1 MDQNES
7 ANRKADRA
15 DNSAERAGAGG
26 SDDKMN
32 TWHDGVV
39 ESWSGGSI
47 RLRASLRYSNIPIP
61 RLRLCLTLCALL
73 LALCG
78 SAEAQRGKD
87 LRIAVIG
94 APEEP
99 RFSEV
104 VAGLKKGLG
113 KLGHAPPLLVV
124 QETKIA
130 RAEEKTAKTVVE
142 GLLRQKTQILFLIGS
157 RLLNPVR
164 EASLEIPV
172 VFITPGDPVAA
183 GLVASLARP
192 GGNTTA
198 MTFEYPELSGKR
210 LELMKEIAP
219 QVRRVLSVYD
229 SRDPSPRQGIAA
241 ARLAA
246 PNLGL
251 TLVEQEARTTDE
263 FRRGI
268 KAMDDADA
276 YLSIPGGFPTGH
288 YDEITRMANSK
299 RLPAIFHARM
309 GSTRDALASYGA
321 SDVQI
326 AHDAA
331 RLVDKIAKGA
341 KAGELPVERPTKL
354 DLVINLK
361 TAKQIGLTIP
371 PNVLARADRVI
382 R

>member
-1 MDQNES
+1 MTKFRGQRSVFGNHS
-7 ANRKADRA
+7 VVITHRRA
-15 DNSAERAGAGG
+15 KRAALLLSVLCASVVKPT
-26 SDDKMN
+26 SD
-32 TWHDGVV
+32 
-39 ESWSGGSI
+39 
-47 RLRASLRYSNIPIP
+47 P
-61 RLRLCLTLCALL
+61 RLLISGLSTLL
-73 LALCG
+73 LAL
-78 SAEAQRGKD
+78 SFPAQAQHGKPM
-87 LRIAVIG
+87 RIAVIG

-104 VAGLKKGLG
+104 VAGLKKGLAEVG
-113 KLGHAPPLLVV
+113 YASPSLVV

-130 RAEEKTAKTVVE
+130 RAEEKTAKSIVQD
-142 GLLRQKTQILFLIGS
+142 LLRQKTQIVFLIGS
-157 RLLNPVR
+157 RLLKPVR

-219 QVRRVLSVYD
+219 QVRRVLAVYD
-229 SRDPSPRQGIAA
+229 SSDPSPRQGIAA
-241 ARLAA
+241 ARLVA
-246 PNLGL
+246 PSLGL
-251 TLVEQEARTTDE
+251 TLVEREARGLDE
-263 FRRGI
+263 FQRGL
-268 KAMDDADA
+268 KAMDEADA
-276 YLSIPGGFPTGH
+276 YLSLPGGFPTGY
-288 YDEITRMANSK
+288 YDEITRTANSK

-321 SDVQI
+321 SDAQV

-354 DLVINLK
+354 ELVINLK
-361 TAKQIGLTIP
+361 TARQIGLTVP
-371 PNVLARADRVI
+371 PNVLARADKVI

>member
-1 MDQNES
+1 MS
-7 ANRKADRA
+7 K
-15 DNSAERAGAGG
+15 
-26 SDDKMN
+26 
-32 TWHDGVV
+32 
-39 ESWSGGSI
+39 
-47 RLRASLRYSNIPIP
+47 RLGWFAPCYWRFARSV
-61 RLRLCLTLCALL
+61 
-73 LALCG
+73 
-78 SAEAQRGKD
+78 EAQQPKE

-99 RFSEV
+99 RFSEI

-113 KLGHAPPLLVV
+113 ELGYAPPLLVV

-130 RAEEKTAKTVVE
+130 RAEEKTAKAIAE
-142 GLLRQKTQILFLIGS
+142 GLLRQKTQIFFLIGS
-157 RLLNPVR
+157 RLLKPVR
-164 EASLEIPV
+164 EASADVPV

-210 LELMKEIAP
+210 LELLKELAP
-219 QVRRVLSVYD
+219 QVRRVLAVYD
-229 SRDPSPRQGIAA
+229 PRDPSPRQGIAA

-251 TLVEQEARTTDE
+251 NLVEREARSVDE
-263 FRRGI
+263 FRRGM
-268 KAMDDADA
+268 KSLDEADA
-276 YLSIPGGFPTGH
+276 YLSIPGGFPTGY
-288 YDEITRMANSK
+288 YDEITRMANTK

-321 SDVQI
+321 SDAQI

-354 DLVINLK
+354 ELVINLK

>member
-1 MDQNES
+1 MKVLNRQRS
-7 ANRKADRA
+7 AVGLALA
-15 DNSAERAGAGG
+15 
-26 SDDKMN
+26 
-32 TWHDGVV
+32 
-39 ESWSGGSI
+39 
-47 RLRASLRYSNIPIP
+47 
-61 RLRLCLTLCALL
+61 ALL
-73 LALCG
+73 FASEFSAQAQSGKAL
-78 SAEAQRGKD
+78 RV
-87 LRIAVIG
+87 AVIG

-99 RFSEV
+99 RFSEI
-104 VAGLKKGLG
+104 VAGLTKGLAE
-113 KLGHAPPLLVV
+113 LGYTPPSLVV

-130 RAEEKTAKTVVE
+130 RAEEKTAKAVVE
-142 GLLRQKTQILFLIGS
+142 GLLQQKTQILFLIGS
-157 RLLNPVR
+157 RFLKPVR
-164 EASLEIPV
+164 EASREAPV
-172 VFITPGDPVAA
+172 IFITPGDPVAA

-210 LELMKEIAP
+210 LELLKEIAP
-219 QVRRVLSVYD
+219 QVRRVLALYD
-229 SRDPSPRQGIAA
+229 SRDPSPRQGIEA

-251 TLVEQEARTTDE
+251 SLVEREARTTDE

-268 KAMDDADA
+268 KALDEADA
-276 YLSIPGGFPTGH
+276 YLSIPGGFPTGS
-288 YDEITRMANSK
+288 YVEITRLTNAK
-299 RLPAIFHARM
+299 RLPAIFHART

-321 SDVQI
+321 SDAQV

-341 KAGELPVERPTKL
+341 NAGELPVERPTKL
-354 DLVINLK
+354 ELAINLK

>member
-1 MDQNES
+1 MRN
-7 ANRKADRA
+7 N
-15 DNSAERAGAGG
+15 
-26 SDDKMN
+26 
-32 TWHDGVV
+32 V
-39 ESWSGGSI
+39 I
-47 RLRASLRYSNIPIP
+47 R
-61 RLRLCLTLCALL
+61 LTLCAML
-73 LALCG
+73 LAFRS
-78 SAEAQRGKD
+78 SAGAQRGNE

-104 VAGLKKGLG
+104 VGGLKKGLSE
-113 KLGHAPPLLVV
+113 LGYAPPLLVV
-124 QETKIA
+124 HETKIA
-130 RAEEKTAKTVVE
+130 RAEEKTAKSVAQ
-142 GLLRQKTQILFLIGS
+142 GLLRQKAQIFFLIGS
-157 RLLNPVR
+157 RLLKPVR
-164 EASLEIPV
+164 EASSEVPV
-172 VFITPGDPVAA
+172 VFITPGDPVAS

-219 QVRRVLSVYD
+219 QVRRVLALYD
-229 SRDPSPRQGIAA
+229 SRDPSPRQGIRA
-241 ARLAA
+241 ARQAA

-251 TLVEQEARTTDE
+251 TLVEREARSLDE

-268 KAMDDADA
+268 KAMDEADA
-276 YLSIPGGFPTGH
+276 YLSIPGGFPTGY

-309 GSTRDALASYGA
+309 GSTREVLASYGA
-321 SDVQI
+321 SDAQV

-331 RLVDKIAKGA
+331 RLVDKIAEGA
-341 KAGELPVERPTKL
+341 KTGELPVERPTKL

-382 R
+382 K